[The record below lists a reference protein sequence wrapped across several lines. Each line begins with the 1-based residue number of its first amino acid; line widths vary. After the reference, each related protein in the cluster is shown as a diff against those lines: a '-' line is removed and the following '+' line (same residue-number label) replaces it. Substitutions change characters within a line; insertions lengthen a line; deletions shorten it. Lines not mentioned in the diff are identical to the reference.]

1 MSKLKISPNLF
12 LEVAEL
18 NRLVNFLQK
27 DGYEQVIKSMLKS
40 YGIVSNAENNNFK
53 VTAKAGS
60 SNAVIVNP
68 GIAFDSQLRAIK
80 LESSLE
86 LPVENTGSIRW
97 LVLEYATTNYEKGI
111 VNVTSD
117 GTIQGVGTSFTE
129 VLRGQ
134 PNFPTKVKFNSSLN
148 AEEYEVVSV
157 TNDTSA
163 VISGSFVAESNLKY
177 SVIGAFTPG
186 FEASDDN
193 KNIYELDS
201 YNISIIDS
209 ADVPSLNEDQYLLA
223 SIEFSGNGMIIT
235 DRRSGYMF
243 NSSVYSGGVLPET
256 DNIVSLL
263 RVQKIQSN
271 LIELSIEH
279 GYTISAFEIVQT
291 SNSTIFK
298 IKTGNCN
305 FLGSGDIPN
314 SFFKNWILINKNT
327 MKRVTIDDNSNKDL
341 YINKFNEDIIAGDIS
356 EFVVVPPYSNIEYKI
371 SYSISDGENTTT
383 ATPSYHLVTQGSN
396 ANKIL
401 IPVPYGAITI
411 GLRYRMING
420 EESTPWQKFAIAEYV
435 NESGEKQSIGD
446 SQFIITIN
454 EPGVE
459 LRNYS

>member
-18 NRLVNFLQK
+18 NRLVNFLKK

-53 VTAKAGS
+53 VTAKTGS
-60 SNAVIVNP
+60 YNSVLVNP

-86 LPVENTGSIRW
+86 LQVENTGYTRW
-97 LVLEYATTNYEKGI
+97 LVLQYETTNYEKGT

-134 PNFPTKVKFNSSLN
+134 PNFPTKIKFNSSLN
-148 AEEYEVVSV
+148 DEEYEVVSV

-163 VISGSFVAESNLKY
+163 VISGSFIAESNLKY

-209 ADVPSLNEDQYLLA
+209 ADVPTLNEDQYLLA
-223 SIEFSGNGMIIT
+223 SIEFSVNGMIIT

-243 NSSVYSGGVLPET
+243 NGSVYSGGVLPES
-256 DNIVSLL
+256 DDIVSLL
-263 RVQKIQSN
+263 KVQKIQSN

-279 GYTISAFEIVQT
+279 GYSVNKYEIVQT
-291 SNSTIFK
+291 SNSTIFR
-298 IKTGNCN
+298 INSGSCN
-305 FLGSGDIPN
+305 FLGDGNIPN
-314 SFFKNWILINKNT
+314 SLFKNWILINKNT
-327 MKRVTIDDNSNKDL
+327 MKRVAIDDNSNKDL
-341 YINKFNEDIIAGDIS
+341 YVSKFDDEVIAGDVS
-356 EFVVVPPYSNIEYKI
+356 EFIVVPPYTNLEYKI
-371 SYSISDGENTTT
+371 SCSFTDGDDVITDS
-383 ATPSYHLVTQGSN
+383 PSYHLVTQGSN
-396 ANKIL
+396 SNKIL
-401 IPVPYGAITI
+401 IVIPYGEITVE
-411 GLRYRMING
+411 LRYRMING
-420 EESTPWQKFAIAEYV
+420 SESTSWKKFSISEYI
-435 NESGEKQSIGD
+435 NENGEKQSIGD
-446 SQFIITIN
+446 SQFIITNN